1 MDNTQHTYFA
11 ELKLALQK
19 AGYTVQAVEDGHLP
33 IEWNDR
39 RLCQVTESGGI
50 RFRTDDTTDP
60 AAEAARSRVTDIAGV
75 VREYMTL
82 IEQAPDLKADGLG
95 ENYKLLAEFNGAVL
109 AGHSS
114 RYGVE
119 FVTWEWSC
127 GRTGLWQGHYYDPG
141 SGPNG
146 YLSAKQD
153 FCVRSGLMDQHR
165 LFTNEQLAEVY
176 DSALE
181 LVNDGSDLGY
191 VLDEQGQGMPHFM
204 ERFAAALEFE
214 HCRDLRLALDIS
226 QNLHCYEWVPRD
238 GLKDFG
244 RRKLLEAGV
253 SEELL
258 DSGCIDLEGYGAD
271 LLEEAGYVLTADES
285 AYITRNNLEF
295 LRDWSAPEEAGLSME
310 QQ

>member
-19 AGYTVQAVEDGHLP
+19 VGYTVQPVEDGLLP
-33 IEWNDR
+33 IEWYGR

-50 RFRTDDTTDP
+50 RFRMDDITGP
-60 AAEAARSRVTDIAGV
+60 EAEIDRGRATDIAGV

-82 IEQAPDLKADGLG
+82 IEQAPNLKADGLG

-109 AGHSS
+109 AGHPG

-119 FVTWEWSC
+119 FATWEWSY

-153 FCVRSGLMDQHR
+153 FCVRSGLMDQNR

-176 DSALE
+176 RCVHETLE
-181 LVNDGSDLGY
+181 SVY
-191 VLDEQGQGMPHFM
+191 PITP
-204 ERFAAALEFE
+204 ERL
-214 HCRDLRLALDIS
+214 
-226 QNLHCYEWVPRD
+226 
-238 GLKDFG
+238 
-244 RRKLLEAGV
+244 KLLEGV
-253 SEELL
+253 AEQVRCAVPDLAELVSQSNERELEPVAEE
-258 DSGCIDLEGYGAD
+258 
-271 LLEEAGYVLTADES
+271 
-285 AYITRNNLEF
+285 
-295 LRDWSAPEEAGLSME
+295 E
-310 QQ
+310 QPDVMMKM

>member
-11 ELKLALQK
+11 ELELVLQK
-19 AGYTVQAVEDGHLP
+19 ADYSVRPVEDGLLP

-39 RLCQVTESGGI
+39 RLCQVTENGDI
-50 RFRTDDTTDP
+50 RFRMDDITDP
-60 AAEAARSRVTDIAGV
+60 AAEVARGRVTDIAGA

-109 AGHSS
+109 AGHPS

-119 FVTWEWSC
+119 FVTWKWSY

-153 FCVRSGLMDQHR
+153 FCIRSGLMDQHR

-176 DSALE
+176 RCVIETLE
-181 LVNDGSDLGY
+181 NAY
-191 VLDEQGQGMPHFM
+191 PTTP
-204 ERFAAALEFE
+204 ER
-214 HCRDLRLALDIS
+214 
-226 QNLHCYEWVPRD
+226 Q
-238 GLKDFG
+238 
-244 RRKLLEAGV
+244 KLLEDV
-253 SEELL
+253 SEQIRWAVPDLSELVTQ
-258 DSGCIDLEGYGAD
+258 SNEREREAMS
-271 LLEEAGYVLTADES
+271 EEEQSDVT
-285 AYITRNNLEF
+285 
-295 LRDWSAPEEAGLSME
+295 ME
-310 QQ
+310 M

>member
-165 LFTNEQLAEVY
+165 LFTNEQLTAV
-176 DSALE
+176 SAKHWRAHISSLR
-181 LVNDGSDLGY
+181 NGRSCW
-191 VLDEQGQGMPHFM
+191 
-204 ERFAAALEFE
+204 RA
-214 HCRDLRLALDIS
+214 CRNRS
-226 QNLHCYEWVPRD
+226 D
-238 GLKDFG
+238 GLY
-244 RRKLLEAGV
+244 RICR
-253 SEELL
+253 SW
-258 DSGCIDLEGYGAD
+258 
-271 LLEEAGYVLTADES
+271 S
-285 AYITRNNLEF
+285 ASPTKENWRQCHRRNN
-295 LRDWSAPEEAGLSME
+295 WT
-310 QQ
+310 

>member
-1 MDNTQHTYFA
+1 MDTTQHTYFA

-19 AGYTVQAVEDGHLP
+19 AGYTVQPVEDGLLP

-39 RLCQVTESGGI
+39 RLCQVTESSGI

-60 AAEAARSRVTDIAGV
+60 ATEVARGRVTDIAGV

-95 ENYKLLAEFNGAVL
+95 ENYKHLAEFNGAVL
-109 AGHSS
+109 AGHPS

-119 FVTWEWSC
+119 FVTWEWSY

-153 FCVRSGLMDQHR
+153 FCVRSGLIDQHR

-176 DSALE
+176 RYVSETLESA
-181 LVNDGSDLGY
+181 Y
-191 VLDEQGQGMPHFM
+191 PITP
-204 ERFAAALEFE
+204 ER
-214 HCRDLRLALDIS
+214 
-226 QNLHCYEWVPRD
+226 Q
-238 GLKDFG
+238 
-244 RRKLLEAGV
+244 KLLEGV
-253 SEELL
+253 SEQIRWAVPDLPELV
-258 DSGCIDLEGYGAD
+258 SYSNERDLEAMS
-271 LLEEAGYVLTADES
+271 EEEQPDVT
-285 AYITRNNLEF
+285 
-295 LRDWSAPEEAGLSME
+295 ME
-310 QQ
+310 M

>member
-1 MDNTQHTYFA
+1 MAASALFQAKKGARVQKNYIRKIESRFVGIRKSTGRGSSFSGTNEKGRQAQERTETAMDNTQHTYFA

-82 IEQAPDLKADGLG
+82 IEQAPDLKANGLG

-109 AGHSS
+109 AGHPG

-119 FVTWEWSC
+119 FVTWEWSY
-127 GRTGLWQGHYYDPG
+127 GRTGLWQGHYYAPG

-153 FCVRSGLMDQHR
+153 FCVRSGLMNQHR

-176 DSALE
+176 RCVRETLECVYPITPERLRLLEGVAEQIRSAVPDLAE
-181 LVNDGSDLGY
+181 LVSQSNERELETMAEE
-191 VLDEQGQGMPHFM
+191 EQPDVTMQM
-204 ERFAAALEFE
+204 
-214 HCRDLRLALDIS
+214 
-226 QNLHCYEWVPRD
+226 
-238 GLKDFG
+238 
-244 RRKLLEAGV
+244 
-253 SEELL
+253 
-258 DSGCIDLEGYGAD
+258 
-271 LLEEAGYVLTADES
+271 
-285 AYITRNNLEF
+285 
-295 LRDWSAPEEAGLSME
+295 
-310 QQ
+310 

>member
-19 AGYTVQAVEDGHLP
+19 AGYTVQPVEDGLLP

-50 RFRTDDTTDP
+50 RFRTDDTTGP
-60 AAEAARSRVTDIAGV
+60 AAEVARGRVTDIAGV

-95 ENYKLLAEFNGAVL
+95 ENYKHLAEFNGAVL
-109 AGHSS
+109 AGHPS

-119 FVTWEWSC
+119 FVTWEWSY

-153 FCVRSGLMDQHR
+153 FCVRSGLIDQHR

-176 DSALE
+176 RCVSETLESA
-181 LVNDGSDLGY
+181 Y
-191 VLDEQGQGMPHFM
+191 PITP
-204 ERFAAALEFE
+204 ER
-214 HCRDLRLALDIS
+214 
-226 QNLHCYEWVPRD
+226 Q
-238 GLKDFG
+238 
-244 RRKLLEAGV
+244 KLLEGV
-253 SEELL
+253 SEQIRWAVPDLPELVSQSNVTGQAS
-258 DSGCIDLEGYGAD
+258 DAWGEGFEQRPIEVDGGELYPSLKLNRTSYMVGGSRKGKCGMFFRVS
-271 LLEEAGYVLTADES
+271 LCGFLYQGGYAGK
-285 AYITRNNLEF
+285 
-295 LRDWSAPEEAGLSME
+295 E
-310 QQ
+310 QL